1 MLKPGIV
8 PAILIHRNR
17 RESGRGIEMN
27 LFGFFVRLTHHRD
40 MRKWESATAVFTGK
54 SEKATIRTKMGPRAA
69 DYNAYEIVYDAD
81 GTRRNGW
88 YVFHPLDDPD
98 PQSLAGRTMNIRYRK
113 DKPFIF
119 ENDLPEE

>member
-1 MLKPGIV
+1 MGIR
-8 PAILIHRNR
+8 HRCFY
-17 RESGRGIEMN
+17 GK
-27 LFGFFVRLTHHRD
+27 VRKGDNKNEDGTPC
-40 MRKWESATAVFTGK
+40 S
-54 SEKATIRTKMGPRAA
+54 

-81 GTRRNGW
+81 GTKRNGW

>member
-1 MLKPGIV
+1 
-8 PAILIHRNR
+8 
-17 RESGRGIEMN
+17 MN

-54 SEKATIRTKMGPRAA
+54 CEKATIRTK
-69 DYNAYEIVYDAD
+69 
-81 GTRRNGW
+81 
-88 YVFHPLDDPD
+88 